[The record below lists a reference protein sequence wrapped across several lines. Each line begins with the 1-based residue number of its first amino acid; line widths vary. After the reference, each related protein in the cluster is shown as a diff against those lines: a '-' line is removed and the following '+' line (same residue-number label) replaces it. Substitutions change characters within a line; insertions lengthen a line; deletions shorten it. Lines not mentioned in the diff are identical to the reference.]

1 MRAETKVLTAKNEY
15 FCFWARQLYY
25 YNCARVKRNL
35 QIILRLL
42 QFIFLK
48 NLLVGWF
55 FGANGYIIEASTTQH
70 TERLKMKA
78 VNYTPE
84 QSAKMVADYVA
95 GVTPETIAQEL
106 GKTVRSVVAKLS
118 REGVY
123 KAKTYTTKTGQPVV
137 KKDAHAD
144 AIGAIL
150 KMTEAEIESL
160 TKANKTAL
168 EKIFSALANS
178 KPI

>member
-1 MRAETKVLTAKNEY
+1 MEKTSKT
-15 FCFWARQLYY
+15 
-25 YNCARVKRNL
+25 
-35 QIILRLL
+35 
-42 QFIFLK
+42 
-48 NLLVGWF
+48 
-55 FGANGYIIEASTTQH
+55 
-70 TERLKMKA
+70 
-78 VNYTPE
+78 VNYTAE
-84 QSAKMVADYVA
+84 QTAKMVADYAA
-95 GVTPETIAQEL
+95 GVTVEMIAAEL

-118 REGVY
+118 REKVY
-123 KAKTYTTKTGQPVV
+123 KAKEYKTKTGAPVV

-168 EKIFSALANS
+168 EKIFGALANS

>member
-1 MRAETKVLTAKNEY
+1 V
-15 FCFWARQLYY
+15 C
-25 YNCARVKRNL
+25 
-35 QIILRLL
+35 
-42 QFIFLK
+42 LK
-48 NLLVGWF
+48 NNTIVWYNVGLAGEKGKATITPQKI
-55 FGANGYIIEASTTQH
+55 GACKIPKICYNRGFNTQH
-70 TERLKMKA
+70 TERLKMTAKT

-84 QSAKMVADYVA
+84 QTTKMVADYQA
-95 GVTPETIAQEL
+95 GVTVETIAENL

-118 REGVY
+118 REKVY
-123 KAKTYTTKTGQPVV
+123 VAKTYVSKTGAPVV

-150 KMTEAEIESL
+150 KLSENEIESL